1 MKSPQRRALEIQQ
14 RAERAVA
21 YWIERLADNNL
32 PFVGSDDEE
41 RFLPLSA
48 LLADLL
54 ERGTSSD
61 ATGGELDRADLLTD
75 QIEAYG
81 MGAEGMRIRAR
92 AAYED
97 MMTRREEPD
106 APLSQFRD
114 LHERLMTLLHA
125 IDTNRA
131 EDLGAALLEARRML
145 LEMEDLALA

>member
-1 MKSPQRRALEIQQ
+1 MKSPQHRALEIQQ

-61 ATGGELDRADLLTD
+61 AAGGELDRADVLTN
-75 QIEAYG
+75 QIEAYS

-97 MMTRREEPD
+97 MMTRREEPG

-125 IDTNRA
+125 VDTNRA

-145 LEMEDLALA
+145 LEMEDMALA

>member
-1 MKSPQRRALEIQQ
+1 MIPPQHRALQIQQ

-21 YWIERLADNNL
+21 YWIERLADNGL

-61 ATGGELDRADLLTD
+61 ATGGELDRADHLTD
-75 QIEAYG
+75 QIEAYS

-97 MMTRREEPD
+97 MMTRREDPN
-106 APLSQFRD
+106 AALSEFRD
-114 LHERLMTLLHA
+114 RYERLMTLLHA
-125 IDTNRA
+125 VDTKRA
-131 EDLGAALLEARRML
+131 EDLGASLLEARRIL
-145 LEMEDLALA
+145 LEMEDLALG